1 MAKVSRLKTPDLD
14 LVCTDIILLVEDNQ
28 LRVKIRAELIE
39 FPPGED
45 LGQPNG
51 KYIHLGMTR
60 EDSMRL
66 LEHLKAAQQEYGW
79 QELSP
84 SVALPSKDRQN

>member
-1 MAKVSRLKTPDLD
+1 MAESSKLAPDLD
-14 LVCTDIILLVEDNQ
+14 LVCTDVILLVEDNQ

-39 FPPGED
+39 FPPGENF
-45 LGQPNG
+45 GQPND
-51 KYIHLGMTR
+51 IHLGMTR

-66 LEHLKAAQQEYGW
+66 LEHLKAAQEHYGW

-84 SVALPSKDRQN
+84 SVAPPSKDRQN